1 VRRRLSII
9 ITEFFSHF
17 RGEYSSAKKA
27 LLWVNIQ
34 SIGIGMFFNFCL
46 WVYFRKILN
55 IGINWTAIL
64 VFCATTF
71 TIAWLRALLAQ
82 WHDLP
87 LNILHDAYKD
97 MTKRSPELVGLIN
110 SSVFGALAKTHFH
123 LLRLALLG
131 DEWTPDIRFG
141 IATSLIEGFKKVER
155 YYATSTDIPY
165 MTLDAALQFYAVSEK
180 ILRGA
185 LVQRLLVFPKATL
198 FEDLESNEDDRKNLL
213 AFIDLNHHHGAK
225 RNQQRR
231 GYQLRYWPNKFQA
244 LRTNMRRWFRIEEH
258 ESDTDQ
264 PVLVRGYQL
273 RYWPNNI
280 QALRTNMRRTF
291 RIEEQESDLDQPVL
305 VDMAIVEGN
314 VEERTPFARIGR
326 QLVFGQ
332 AGREQDVLVVRGPG
346 MVHGGPFKAAQYK
359 GWFTYVWE
367 AHAGD
372 CESAA
377 QLAYWARLF
386 RLRAE
391 IGKRYGDGAGDHGD
405 VFFANILKSLEVAV
419 DLCAVDLCAV
429 DVAQT
434 TGPWYEASPY
444 IRLHDAMKKSA
455 ALNPTGKHAG
465 IFVIPHCLPKW
476 VAEGFIDKVISELL
490 VAGSEVFL
498 YRKRDLVRD
507 DLAAGAHIV
516 ADNRCFYLTPNEVL
530 DVHSIYTLSDAKN
543 KAEDDDIWLFRDQ
556 FSQLADRKRAWHYCS
571 RENLS
576 KWSDKRQQ
584 LIAGLIHHGL

>member
-1 VRRRLSII
+1 MRRRLSII

-17 RGEYSSAKKA
+17 RGEYSSARNA

-34 SIGIGMFFNFCL
+34 SIGIGVFFNFCL

-141 IATSLIEGFKKVER
+141 IATSLIEGFKKVEH

-165 MTLDAALQFYAVSEK
+165 RTIDAARQFYAVSEK
-180 ILRGA
+180 ICRGA

-198 FEDLESNEDDRKNLL
+198 LADLEYNEDDRKNLL
-213 AFIDLNHHHGAK
+213 AFIDLHHHHGAK

-264 PVLVRGYQL
+264 PVLV
-273 RYWPNNI
+273 
-280 QALRTNMRRTF
+280 
-291 RIEEQESDLDQPVL
+291 
-305 VDMAIVEGN
+305 DMAIVEES
-314 VEERTPFARIGR
+314 VRERRPFARIGR

-332 AGREQDVLVVRGPG
+332 AGLKSDDLVVNGPG

-359 GWFTYVWE
+359 GWFTYVWQ
-367 AHAGD
+367 AHEGD

-386 RLRAE
+386 RLRDE
-391 IGKRYGDGAGDHGD
+391 VGKRYGGGAGKRGQ
-405 VFFANILKSLEVAV
+405 VFFDNIVDRLKSAER
-419 DLCAVDLCAV
+419 LCAV
-429 DVAQT
+429 DVAQAT
-434 TGPWYEASPY
+434 YAWYEDPCY
-444 IRLHDAMKKSA
+444 VKLHNAMKEPAK
-455 ALNPTGKHAG
+455 GKHTR
-465 IFVIPHCLPKW
+465 IFVLPHCLPNW
-476 VAEGFIDKVISELL
+476 VADGFVNKVIVELL
-490 VAGSEVFL
+490 EAGVEVFL
-498 YRKRDLVRD
+498 YRKRDLVHE
-507 DLAAGAHIV
+507 DLAAGDHII
-516 ADNRCFYLTPNEVL
+516 ADGSWCFYLAPDEVL
-530 DVHSIYTLSDAKN
+530 DVHRIYKLCEAKN
-543 KAEDDDIWLFRDQ
+543 KADGDEVRIFWDQ
-556 FSQLADRKRAWHYCS
+556 FSQLADRTHAWKYFYGKNALANS
-571 RENLS
+571 E
-576 KWSDKRQQ
+576 DKQQ
-584 LIAGLIHHGL
+584 LRADLIHHGF